1 MKAPFLP
8 RVYRSDL
15 AGCGII
21 GRLGEAPKSFS
32 QERETRRR
40 RKDLLGSLDSPFARR
55 FGVGWGREEDGG
67 GTVADEIF
75 TFFRAADLLP
85 SVVGWCRDLYDSFF
99 VLAGGNFGCLPPP
112 RLSFP
117 TACSVYPTKG
127 GGRSRLPLFE
137 IGKEGGKR
145 LLLWGRLA
153 HMSMM
158 LR

>member
-21 GRLGEAPKSFS
+21 GRLGEAPKSS

-67 GTVADEIF
+67 GD
-75 TFFRAADLLP
+75 
-85 SVVGWCRDLYDSFF
+85 
-99 VLAGGNFGCLPPP
+99 
-112 RLSFP
+112 
-117 TACSVYPTKG
+117 
-127 GGRSRLPLFE
+127 GGRRDFYLFS
-137 IGKEGGKR
+137 GCGSPPVSGG
-145 LLLWGRLA
+145 LV
-153 HMSMM
+153 
-158 LR
+158 